1 MTSRLQQFSSTPLRA
16 LLFGAVIVFA
26 QLFAGTD
33 ALARP
38 QPPELAA
45 AQFYR
50 WYMQSLAINQD
61 PLRQSPVQ
69 MSAYVSR
76 DLISELKRRKSR
88 KGLRA
93 DYFIQA
99 QEAMDDWTTDIRVVQ
114 PRIQGNIATVV
125 VVLGATDD
133 TRRKLAL
140 TLTREGGDWKIST
153 VRLA

>member
-1 MTSRLQQFSSTPLRA
+1 LRA
-16 LLFGAVIVFA
+16 LVFGVVIFLV
-26 QLFAGTD
+26 QLFTSTE
-33 ALARP
+33 ALAKS

-69 MSAYVSR
+69 MSTYVSQG
-76 DLISELKRRKSR
+76 LISELKRRNSR

-99 QEAMDDWTTDIRVVQ
+99 QEAMDDWTTDIRVMQ
-114 PRIQGNIATVV
+114 PRIQGNMATVV
-125 VVLGATDD
+125 VVLGATDE
-133 TRRKLAL
+133 TRRRLAL
-140 TLTREGGDWKIST
+140 TLTRDGGDWKIST

>member
-1 MTSRLQQFSSTPLRA
+1 MTSRHQRFSSNTLRA
-16 LLFGAVIVFA
+16 LVSGAAVFLV
-26 QLFAGTD
+26 QLFAGAE
-33 ALARP
+33 ALAKS

-69 MSAYVSR
+69 LSAYVSQG
-76 DLISELKRRKSR
+76 LISELKRRMNR

-99 QEAMDDWTTDIRVVQ
+99 QEFMDDWTTDIRVVN
-114 PRIQGNIATVV
+114 PKIQGGMATVV
-125 VVLGATDD
+125 VVLGASEE
-133 TRRKLAL
+133 TRRRLAL
-140 TLTREGGDWKIST
+140 TLSRDGGDWKICM
-153 VRLA
+153 VRLV

>member
-16 LLFGAVIVFA
+16 LVFGALIFLA
-26 QLFAGTD
+26 QLFIGTE
-33 ALARP
+33 ALARS

-69 MSAYVSR
+69 MSTYVSQS
-76 DLISELKRRKSR
+76 LISELKRRTSR

-99 QEAMDDWTTDIRVVQ
+99 QEAMDDWTTEIRVVQ
-114 PRIQGNIATVV
+114 PRIQGNVATVV
-125 VVLGATDD
+125 VVLGATDE
-133 TRRKLAL
+133 TRRRLAL
-140 TLTREGGDWKIST
+140 TLTRDGADWKIST

>member
-16 LLFGAVIVFA
+16 LVFGVVIFLV
-26 QLFAGTD
+26 QLFACTE
-33 ALARP
+33 ALAKS

-69 MSAYVSR
+69 MSTYVSQG
-76 DLISELKRRKSR
+76 LISELKRRNSR

-99 QEAMDDWTTDIRVVQ
+99 QEAMDDWTTDIRVMQ
-114 PRIQGNIATVV
+114 PRIQGNMATVV
-125 VVLGATDD
+125 VVLGATDE
-133 TRRKLAL
+133 TRRRLAL
-140 TLTREGGDWKIST
+140 TLTRDGGDWKIST